1 MGDTYDKVSETRI
14 ERGLLQRAVLL
25 VELEASMTKDD
36 KVHCRDAGVGAS

>member
-25 VELEASMTKDD
+25 VELE
-36 KVHCRDAGVGAS
+36 RPR